1 MGARDFDGRGKIVI
15 RNVKKWWGPAS
26 KFALVMGALVL
37 AGWAQSGATIP
48 YFDLGIRPA
57 RGGGE
62 TALALQLL
70 FLLTILTL
78 APSILLMMTAF
89 VRTVIILKFVQRA
102 LSLQQEPPNQV
113 IMGMAL
119 FITFFVMAPTFT
131 QIYEKAYLPFSQ
143 NRLTTDQF
151 FDKSLK
157 PLRDFMFKQT
167 REKDIDL
174 FLYLGKYPRPRTPDD
189 VPTVALIPAFMI
201 SELTTAFSIG
211 ILIFIP
217 FIVIDMVVASILM
230 SMGMIMVP
238 PVMISMPVK
247 IILFVL
253 VDGWHLITLQTV
265 KSFHMF

>member
-1 MGARDFDGRGKIVI
+1 
-15 RNVKKWWGPAS
+15 
-26 KFALVMGALVL
+26 
-37 AGWAQSGATIP
+37 
-48 YFDLGIRPA
+48 
-57 RGGGE
+57 
-62 TALALQLL
+62 
-70 FLLTILTL
+70 
-78 APSILLMMTAF
+78 
-89 VRTVIILKFVQRA
+89 
-102 LSLQQEPPNQV
+102 
-113 IMGMAL
+113 
-119 FITFFVMAPTFT
+119 
-131 QIYEKAYLPFSQ
+131 
-143 NRLTTDQF
+143 
-151 FDKSLK
+151 
-157 PLRDFMFKQT
+157 MFKQT

>member
-1 MGARDFDGRGKIVI
+1 MTNTWRGNRGFLLKLGAVS
-15 RNVKKWWGPAS
+15 A
-26 KFALVMGALVL
+26 ALLL
-37 AGWAQSGATIP
+37 AAWAQSGVNIP
-48 YFDLGIRPA
+48 YFDLGVRPA
-57 RGGGE
+57 RGAGE
-62 TALALQLL
+62 VALSLQLL
-70 FLLTILTL
+70 LLLTILTL

-131 QIYEKAYLPFSQ
+131 EVYDKAYLPFSKSQ
-143 NRLTTDQF
+143 ITNDQF
-151 FDKSLK
+151 FDRALK
-157 PLRDFMFKQT
+157 PLRAFMLKQT

-174 FLYLGKYPRPRTPDD
+174 FMYLGKYERPKRPDD
-189 VPTVALIPAFMI
+189 VPTVALIPAFLI

-211 ILIFIP
+211 IVIFIP

-238 PVMISMPVK
+238 PVMISMPLK

-253 VDGWHLITLQTV
+253 VDGWHLVTLQTV
-265 KSFHMF
+265 KSFHLL